1 MKSGKKLL
9 AALLGVAFAGCATLA
24 GAQEGPGVTK
34 DEIVLGSWTDLSGPL
49 VSYGVPG
56 VAGQSA
62 FYGMLNDAGGVNGR
76 KVRVITEDHAYQ
88 PQRAVAAARKLV
100 ESDQVLAIQGSFGT
114 IHSNAAFPYL
124 LDEAAVPFV
133 MPYAGSADWFAPNRP
148 LIISAM
154 MPYDDHAVV
163 LGRWAAKD
171 GAKKILI
178 IHNAIANYEKV
189 GMMAEPAA
197 KAVNPDVS
205 VEYLSV
211 KLGTTDYAPIALEVV
226 SKAPDAI
233 ISIST
238 MAELAALAKEL
249 KQQNFSTK
257 LYTYG
262 GSVANDM
269 IKLGGDAIEG
279 LRAVSYTLPVD
290 SDHPAVEEYRDA
302 MAKYEPNEEPDYGSI
317 LTFAL
322 AKITAEALRNAE
334 EPLNRES
341 LVQAFYTLKDY
352 DSGILGKV
360 TLSPEQHLG
369 VTTLQRVEV
378 KDGKFVAVGDFVAPH
393 SDW

>member
-1 MKSGKKLL
+1 MAMKLL
-9 AALLGVAFAGCATLA
+9 GAMVGMVLAGSVVA

-34 DEIVLGSWTDLSGPL
+34 DEILFGSWTDLSGPL
-49 VSYGVPG
+49 VSYGIPG

-62 FYGMLNDAGGVNGR
+62 YYKMLNDAGGVNGR
-76 KVRVITEDHAYQ
+76 KIRVITEDHAYQ

-100 ESDQVLAIQGSFGT
+100 ESDHVLAIQGVFGT

-124 LDEAAVPFV
+124 LDQEKVPFI
-133 MPYAGSADWFAPNRP
+133 MPYAGSADWFAPNNP
-148 LIISAM
+148 LIVSAM

-163 LGRWAAKD
+163 LGRWAAKE

-189 GMMAEPAA
+189 GKLAEPAA
-197 KAVNPDVS
+197 KAVDPDIA
-205 VEYLSV
+205 VEYMSV
-211 KLGTTDYAPIALEVV
+211 KLGTTDYAPIALEVIG
-226 SKAPDAI
+226 KAPDAI

-238 MAELAALAKEL
+238 ITELAALAKEL
-249 KQQNFSTK
+249 KQQNFTAK

-290 SDHPAVEEYRDA
+290 ADHPAVQEYREA
-302 MAKYEPNEEPDYGSI
+302 LAKYEPSETPDYGSI

-322 AKITAEALRNAE
+322 AKITAEALRHAD
-334 EPLNRES
+334 EPLNREN
-341 LVQAFYTLKDY
+341 LVQAFYKLNDY

-360 TLSPEQHLG
+360 TLSPDQHLG
-369 VTTLQRVEV
+369 VQTLQRVEV
-378 KDGKFVAVGDFVAPH
+378 NGGKFVAVGDFVAPH